1 MAVRLSEKEAKAAFQ
16 QLQQRH
22 AGELAGKSPA
32 IRRAEVNGS
41 TVYRIRVG
49 PLSKDEASSLC
60 TRLQSSGG
68 QCFVAKN

>member
-1 MAVRLSEKEAKAAFQ
+1 MAFQ

-32 IRRAEVNGS
+32 IRRAEVNGG
-41 TVYRIRVG
+41 TVYRVRVG
-49 PLSKDEASSLC
+49 PMPRDEASSLC
-60 TRLQSSGG
+60 SRLQSSGG